1 MKTMRKN
8 KKQGKR
14 RTRKLISG
22 GGTLMQAKGRINA
35 YIKNPEVEKY
45 INNNDKNK
53 VVSGMISLF
62 QTFTNRSN
70 IGNTVENLTKLK
82 LTVSELKELLL
93 EYAKTKS
100 SPEKIK
106 NEEIEINDIFTH
118 FKQELDSYIKN
129 NPPRV
134 KSSGDKLPSPPTSQ
148 PNRNTFDRMPPPPPA
163 RSTPSGTFSNKKE
176 ISKQSQQSG
185 LTLQGIQPFLNQ
197 SITSLPTNKPLPTEQ
212 NAEDP
217 LIKLIEEF
225 NTENNVEPM
234 NRNTIAIAKLG
245 DKILTEAKKL
255 DSVDKIND
263 ILTQIK
269 DNGSQLL
276 TKSLNGLIA
285 TKLKSQSVSQDD
297 TKLKNYLG
305 DLKTAYESKKFKET
319 KRLYDIIYE
328 KYPNNNRL
336 SYVKDWLDSVTK
348 LKETLQT
355 SLSLK
360 PPVYGEVYTAYK
372 DLYNSITDDD
382 DEDLS
387 QAKKWL
393 IEYINPLF
401 KKMIKSGNLDTAIKL
416 YKSANEIG
424 LGSVELTEMY
434 ETEKKKAEEAEE
446 KKKADELIEKARL
459 ASEAKR
465 KLEEEAEKAKQAEK
479 EKKRL
484 AEEARRKLE
493 EEEAERLAAEMKK
506 KAAEEETRLKAEE
519 EEEEEARLKAVEAEK
534 ARLEAEAARLE
545 QEKIKSDALDNLTSA
560 TLVLSQGID
569 QAIEEKL
576 KLEQAEA
583 EKARTVALDAA
594 TSATLALSHSIDKAT
609 EEQEK
614 ASALDAATQSTL
626 TLSHSIDKAAEEQE
640 KASALDSATS
650 ATLTLSHSIDQA
662 IDEKEK
668 ASALDTATVATLT
681 LSHSIDQAVEEQ
693 EKASAL
699 DAATQSTLTL
709 SHSIDKATEK
719 QEKASALDAATQS
732 TLTLSHSIDQAVEEQ
747 EKASA
752 LDAATQSTLTLSHSI
767 DQAVEEQEKAS
778 ALDTATSATLTL
790 SHSIDQAIDEKEKA
804 EKAKA
809 EEVARS
815 NALDTATQT
824 TLVLSQAIDS
834 AIETIQKALVLDSAT
849 SATLALS
856 HAIDNAVQEQERKR
870 LEEQAAAQEMERK
883 RLEELAAVAAEKQ
896 RQELA
901 AEKQRQEQAAAA
913 EKQRQELAAAEKAAA
928 EKQRQEL
935 AAAEKQRQELAA
947 EKHRQEQSALAK
959 IQYGWPEDFRDL
971 PAIPANDIKSYTD
984 LIKLTINSDKDRN
997 YNHKLISA
1005 KDIGDQ
1011 SLPSNLIYLPAGI
1024 FDKKKINDAGAIYEA
1039 LSEYKNIYENTKTK
1053 LFGNK
1058 ITTDEIRRITNKSLT
1073 SDADLNKWIEQK
1085 INGR

>member
-14 RTRKLISG
+14 RTRKLIY
-22 GGTLMQAKGRINA
+22 GGTLMEAKGMINA
-35 YIKNPEVEKY
+35 YIKKTEVDNY
-45 INNNDKNK
+45 IKQNDKNK
-53 VVSGMISLF
+53 VVSQMNLLF
-62 QTFTNRSN
+62 EKFTNRSN
-70 IGNTVENLTKLK
+70 IGNAVENLTKLK
-82 LTVSELKELLL
+82 LTVSESQKLLL

-106 NEEIEINDIFTH
+106 NAKIEINDIFTY
-118 FKQELDSYIKN
+118 FKQELDSYIKK
-129 NPPRV
+129 NPPLV

-148 PNRNTFDRMPPPPPA
+148 PNRENEFDRMPPPPPA

-225 NTENNVEPM
+225 NTKNNVEPM
-234 NRNTIAIAKLG
+234 DRSTIEIAKLG

-276 TKSLNGLIA
+276 TRSLNELRA
-285 TKLKSQSVSQDD
+285 TKLKSQSVISQDD
-297 TKLKNYLG
+297 PKLKNYLG
-305 DLKTAYESKKFKET
+305 ELKTAYESKKFKET
-319 KRLYDIIYE
+319 KRLYDTIFRI
-328 KYPNNNRL
+328 YPNYSRL
-336 SYVKDWLDSVTK
+336 PYVENWLDSVTK

-360 PPVYGEVYTAYK
+360 PPVYGEVYKAYK
-372 DLYNSITDDD
+372 DLYNSITDVD

-387 QAKKWL
+387 QAKRWL

-401 KKMIKSGNLDTAIKL
+401 KKMIKSENLDSAIKL

-434 ETEKKKAEEAEE
+434 ETEQNKAKEAEE

-484 AEEARRKLE
+484 AEEAKRKLE
-493 EEEAERLAAEMKK
+493 EEAERIAAEIKK
-506 KAAEEETRLKAEE
+506 KAA
-519 EEEEEARLKAVEAEK
+519 EEEEARLKAVEEAEK
-534 ARLEAEAARLE
+534 ARLEAARLE

-583 EKARTVALDAA
+583 EKARSFALDAA
-594 TSATLALSHSIDKAT
+594 TGATLTLSHSIDKAT

-614 ASALDAATQSTL
+614 ASALDSATQSTL
-626 TLSHSIDKAAEEQE
+626 ALSHSIDKA
-640 KASALDSATS
+640 
-650 ATLTLSHSIDQA
+650 

-668 ASALDTATVATLT
+668 SSALDSATVATLT

-693 EKASAL
+693 QKASAL

-709 SHSIDKATEK
+709 SHSIDKATEE
-719 QEKASALDAATQS
+719 QEKASALDTATGATLTLSHSIDKATEEQEKSSALDAATSATLTLSHSIDKATEEQEKSSALDAATQS
-732 TLTLSHSIDQAVEEQ
+732 TLTLSHSIDKATEEQDKSSALDAATNATLTLSHSIDKAVEEQ

-752 LDAATQSTLTLSHSI
+752 LDAATQSTL
-767 DQAVEEQEKAS
+767 A
-778 ALDTATSATLTL
+778 L

-815 NALDTATQT
+815 NALDTATRT

-834 AIETIQKALVLDSAT
+834 AIETIQKAIVLDSAT

-856 HAIDNAVQEQERKR
+856 HAIDNAVQE
-870 LEEQAAAQEMERK
+870 EELK
-883 RLEELAAVAAEKQ
+883 RLEELAVAAAEKAAAEKQ

-901 AEKQRQEQAAAA
+901 AEKQRQEQAA
-913 EKQRQELAAAEKAAA
+913 EKAAA
-928 EKQRQEL
+928 EK
-935 AAAEKQRQELAA
+935 AAA
-947 EKHRQEQSALAK
+947 EKHRQEQSALTK

-1053 LFGNK
+1053 LFGDK
-1058 ITTDEIRRITNKSLT
+1058 ITTDEIRQIADKSRT
-1073 SDADLNKWIEQK
+1073 SDADLNKWIEHK
-1085 INGR
+1085 INGRGGALGKIIS